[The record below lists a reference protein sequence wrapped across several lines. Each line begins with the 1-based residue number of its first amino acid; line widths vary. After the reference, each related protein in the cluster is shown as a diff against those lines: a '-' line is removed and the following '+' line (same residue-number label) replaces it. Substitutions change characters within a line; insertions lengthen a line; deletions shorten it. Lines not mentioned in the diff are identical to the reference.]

1 MEEHGIINILTN
13 SDETNNLWRCLL
25 ENVFGLKA
33 RCYKA
38 RDFKIL
44 SKEMLE
50 ASLWIA
56 EVWDTTLSDPVGFRT
71 AYELAGKFR
80 FLLIFNNKP
89 EKNFPDEGP
98 FWITYSYFGDLK
110 KKIDRLINNPPLPRE
125 QYEELAGKY
134 PQLISK
140 PINYHHH
147 H

>member
-1 MEEHGIINILTN
+1 MEEKSIINIVTC

-25 ENVFGLKA
+25 ENVLGLTA

-44 SKEMLE
+44 SKEMLD
-50 ASLWIA
+50 ASLWIV

-80 FLLIFNNKP
+80 FLLIFNYKP
-89 EKNFPDEGP
+89 EKDFPDEGP
-98 FWITYSYFGDLK
+98 FWITYSFTGSLK
-110 KKIDRLINNPPLPRE
+110 KKIDTFVSQPLLQKKE
-125 QYEELAGKY
+125 YETMAKRY
-134 PQLISK
+134 PQLISR
-140 PINYHHH
+140 PVAHHH

>member
-1 MEEHGIINILTN
+1 MEEHGIINILTY

-71 AYELAGKFR
+71 AYELAGNFR
-80 FLLIFNNKP
+80 FLLIFNKKP
-89 EKNFPDEGP
+89 EESFSDEGP
-98 FWITYSYFGDLK
+98 FWITYSYLGDLK
-110 KKIDRLINNPPLPRE
+110 KKIEELIGQPPLE
-125 QYEELAGKY
+125 KSEYEVLSKNYPELILR
-134 PQLISK
+134 PIS
-140 PINYHHH
+140 HHH